1 MNICYPSRDL
11 NSKDDDE
18 LSRVIDLLQHEAHG
32 QWLSGSN
39 GMWHGGIH
47 ISRISA
53 PQSVIEPNENLS
65 IEPLQ
70 CIADGDVVAW
80 RVSKNYFSGHVG
92 EKKLDFSPDF
102 LLVRSV
108 HKPSENEST
117 WLEFYTLYMHL
128 APLSS
133 YPSQQV
139 YRITQRGNGLKM
151 RSYMGDESAGQ
162 NAPDVLADDYLRS
175 GDKIQVEQQKK
186 FLLSNKQP
194 ETFGLARKVQRGI
207 PTGKKFWTSIRPL
220 FVEPKG
226 KQYGRLPKW
235 MSEAIKSGGFGEVVC
250 ASSPITIHAGDAV
263 GFLAKDDTLNID
275 NTITTDWFSHIEV
288 ISNHSNMPVFLNNP
302 GNLTTGQ
309 KFIVVKEKQQ
319 LYCAE
324 RKEGKKIF
332 HPIKKPVIRGPSE
345 KIKVLETVPFY
356 SDSGGTWYE
365 INPHI
370 WVPEDGVK
378 IVNQN
383 DLGELKFV
391 ALEQEPTCNFNLSS
405 IENWVNNAFRLLG
418 RELRLAN
425 SCALR
430 NVGDGYLYLA
440 DKLDLNKDGR
450 LSAAEIALYQSPM
463 SQGLRHRNT
472 DVDFLLRRLI
482 VKHESEWYGNS
493 EHPKWKGAL
502 ESLSGDH
509 LSYATQWL
517 NAHEWMSKVPLFNK
531 NEALWHFHPIEFLNI
546 LGCSVCACDR
556 DITIDEIEKIVIG
569 MKTESLKPYLQELNT
584 GFKRFGIR
592 TCRAK
597 AHFLA
602 QILHESG
609 YFKFTREING
619 EKAFYHPWFGRGLIQ
634 VTLKSNY
641 QDYGSYIGED
651 VISSDTARDKLTKL
665 PHSLLS
671 AFWFYEVSKKLGVFS
686 HEDDF
691 IKITTVINGGLN
703 GYNDRLSIFNKAV
716 KALGAE
722 HLNKKNKNGF
732 FLFGDSAISQ
742 SKIYSFA
749 WGMWHDPSSNR
760 HGTVKDKEN
769 ALAGYKK
776 TKELII
782 SSPFPKNTIR
792 KKVYGI
798 EYGNI
803 LDYVNKRIEEMK

>member
-1 MNICYPSRDL
+1 M
-11 NSKDDDE
+11 SKD
-18 LSRVIDLLQHEAHG
+18 
-32 QWLSGSN
+32 
-39 GMWHGGIH
+39 
-47 ISRISA
+47 
-53 PQSVIEPNENLS
+53 
-65 IEPLQ
+65 
-70 CIADGDVVAW
+70 
-80 RVSKNYFSGHVG
+80 YFSSNIG

-108 HKPSENEST
+108 HKPSEDKST

-162 NAPDVLADDYLRS
+162 NAPDVLPDIYLRS
-175 GDKIQVEQQKK
+175 GDKIQVEQQKV

-194 ETFGLARKVQRGI
+194 EIFGLARKVQRGI
-207 PTGKKFWTSIRPL
+207 PTGKRFWTSIRPI
-220 FVEPKG
+220 FAEPEQK
-226 KQYGRLPKW
+226 KYGRLPKW
-235 MSEAIKSGGFGEVVC
+235 MSEAIKSGGYGEVIC
-250 ASSPITIHAGDAV
+250 ASSPITILAGDAV
-263 GFLAKDDTLNID
+263 GFLAKDDTLNTD

-288 ISNHSNMPVFLNNP
+288 ISNDSNMPAFINNP
-302 GNLTTGQ
+302 GNLVTGQ
-309 KFIVVKEKQQ
+309 QFIVVKQGQQ
-319 LYCAE
+319 LYQAE
-324 RKEGKKIF
+324 KEEGKYVF
-332 HPIKKPVIRGPSE
+332 NPIKKSVITGPPG

-356 SDSGGTWYE
+356 RDSRGTWYE
-365 INPHI
+365 INPHT
-370 WVPEDGVK
+370 WVHEDGVK

-383 DLGELKFV
+383 DLSELKFV
-391 ALEQEPTCNFNLSS
+391 ALEQEPICNVKSS
-405 IENWVNNAFRLLG
+405 STENWVNNAFRLLG
-418 RELRLAN
+418 SQLRLE
-425 SCALR
+425 SSSALR
-430 NVGDGYLYLA
+430 NVGDGYSYLA
-440 DKLDLNKDGR
+440 DKLDLNKDGK
-450 LSAAEIALYQSPM
+450 LSAAEIAIYQSPI
-463 SQGLRHRNT
+463 SQGLRHHNT

-493 EHPKWKGAL
+493 DHPKWKGTL
-502 ESLSGDH
+502 ESLSDEH
-509 LSYATQWL
+509 LSYAKQWL
-517 NAHEWMSKVPLFNK
+517 NAHEWMSKVPPFNK
-531 NEALWHFHPIEFLNI
+531 NESVWHFHPIEFLNV
-546 LGCSVCACDR
+546 LGYSVCACNR
-556 DITIDEIEKIVIG
+556 DITIGEIEKIVIS
-569 MKTESLKPYLQELNT
+569 MKTENLEPYLRELNT
-584 GFKRFGIR
+584 GFNRFGIK

-619 EKAFYHPWFGRGLIQ
+619 EKAFYHPWYGRGLIQ

-651 VISSDTARDKLTKL
+651 VISSDVARDKLTKL
-665 PHSLLS
+665 PHSILS
-671 AFWFYEVSKKLGVFS
+671 AFWFYEVSKKLRIFYQD
-686 HEDDF
+686 DDF

-722 HLNKKNKNGF
+722 HLNKKSKNGV
-732 FLFGDSAISQ
+732 FLFGDSSISQ
-742 SKIYSFA
+742 SKIYSLA

-760 HGTVKDKEN
+760 RGTVKDKEK

-776 TKELII
+776 TKELIV
-782 SSPFPKNTIR
+782 SSPFPKNTTH

-798 EYGNI
+798 EYGDM